1 MKRQIRRGVF
11 ETNSSSTHS
20 LTICTQDEFEAWK
33 NGELLYN
40 SWDNEF
46 VKGKST
52 IELTEEE
59 KAEVEKEYNK
69 NRRNNK
75 FMMTWD
81 MLSDEDKQELYNEYA
96 EENYDESEEYTYDRY
111 MYGGYLESYTH
122 RFTTPSGDKMVAF
135 GKYGRDC

>member
-20 LTICTQDEFEAWK
+20 LTVCTKDEFEAWK
-33 NGELLYN
+33 NGELLYD
-40 SWDNEF
+40 SWNDEF
-46 VKGKST
+46 VKEQPK

-59 KAEVEKEYNK
+59 KEEVQKEYNK

-75 FMMTWD
+75 YMMTWD
-81 MLSDEDKQELYNEYA
+81 MLSDEDKQELYNEYI
-96 EENYDESEEYTYDRY
+96 EENYDETESYTYDRY
-111 MYGGYLESYTH
+111 MYEGYLESYTH
-122 RFTTPSGDKMVAF
+122 HFTTPSGDKMVAF